1 MRLIPATRGGS
12 LLRFLMGSVLV
23 VAFVAGA
30 TAVAGLLQFKQL
42 AQDIGVTKG
51 LAIKGIVIPQ
61 PGQPQT
67 LLLIGSDHRAGDPY
81 HAANT
86 DTMMLMRLN
95 ANSTTI
101 NVMSIPRDLE
111 VQIPQGGTTFTGKL
125 NAAYSVGGPNL
136 LLTILKSQVFAGQGF
151 HVNHVI
157 DVNFAGFS
165 DLIDAIGCV
174 YTDVDHRYYNN
185 TIYTNYSSIDIQ
197 PGYQRMCGWNQ
208 SDKGALSFVRFRH
221 TDSDIVRNARQQ
233 DFLRWAK
240 QNYSGTQLF
249 SNRDKLVKIFGKHAQ
264 TDITLH
270 SADAIEN
277 LVVLIATSAGNQLK
291 SIPFPAQLQP
301 CGGGAGQTPCY
312 VTASAA
318 GEARVYREFMTPTLA
333 GAKPSVPP
341 SNPASGHGKGK
352 GKRKGPSFAVGG
364 LVADTADGRR
374 QALALGRAGFPV
386 YYPKL
391 IQGPSPDS
399 STGAQY
405 CSSVSGNCN
414 DPAEP
419 VSNYIGSYPRQ
430 YVIHAPD
437 GKLYK
442 SYRMTLVINSAL
454 GLYYGVQGTTWRDP
468 PILKSP
474 TQTQMVNGKQLLEY
488 FNGKGRLSIVAW
500 KTPTAVYW
508 ISNTLTDYI
517 PPKQM
522 VGMAASLHVGR

>member
-1 MRLIPATRGGS
+1 VKLIPATRGGS
-12 LLRFLMGSVLV
+12 LLRFLLGSVLV
-23 VAFVAGA
+23 IGFAAAA
-30 TAVAGLLQFKQL
+30 TSVAGLLKIRQFSQEL
-42 AQDIGVTKG
+42 NGTKG
-51 LAIKGIVIPQ
+51 INLPGITIPAY
-61 PGQPQT
+61 GAPQT
-67 LLLIGSDHRAGDPY
+67 LLLIGSDHRASDPTY
-81 HAANT
+81 HAART
-86 DTMMLMRLN
+86 DTMMLLRIN
-95 ANSTTI
+95 DSSSTI
-101 NVMSIPRDLE
+101 NVLSVPRDLQ
-111 VQIPQGGTTFTGKL
+111 VHIPEGGTFVTDKL

-136 LLTILKSQVFAGQGF
+136 LLRILKTQVLRGL

-157 DVNFAGFS
+157 DVNFRAFS

-185 TIYTNYSSIDIQ
+185 TLYTNYSSIDIQ
-197 PGYQRMCGWNQ
+197 PGYQKLCGWNQ
-208 SDKGALSFVRFRH
+208 SAKGALAFVRFRH

-240 QNYSGTQLF
+240 DNYTGAQLF
-249 SNRDKLVKIFGKHAQ
+249 SNADHLLRLFGSHAQ
-264 TDITLH
+264 TDNTLH
-270 SADAIEN
+270 SANALEALLI
-277 LVVLIATSAGNQLK
+277 LVANGAGHQLK

-301 CGGGAGQTPCY
+301 CGGGGQTPCY
-312 VTASAA
+312 VTATQSA
-318 GEARVYREFMTPTLA
+318 EARAYQKFMTPTV
-333 GAKPSVPP
+333 AKPTAAVS
-341 SNPASGHGKGK
+341 SSGT
-352 GKRKGPSFAVGG
+352 GKRHAGFSTAG
-364 LVADTADGRR
+364 LIADTADGRQ

-399 STGAQY
+399 SRGAQY
-405 CSSVSGNCN
+405 CSSISGNCN
-414 DPAEP
+414 DGSEP
-419 VSNYIGSYPRQ
+419 SSEYIGSYPRQ

-454 GLYYGVQGTTWRDP
+454 GLSYGVQGTTWRNP

-474 TQTQMVNGKQLLEY
+474 TQTQMVGRKQLLEY

-522 VGMAASLHVGR
+522 VGMAASLRLGR